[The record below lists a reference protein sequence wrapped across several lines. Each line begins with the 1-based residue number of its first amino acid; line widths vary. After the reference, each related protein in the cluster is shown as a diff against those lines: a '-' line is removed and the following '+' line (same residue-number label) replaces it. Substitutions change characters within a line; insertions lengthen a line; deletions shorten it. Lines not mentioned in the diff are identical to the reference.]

1 MTSSHN
7 SRRGTAIV
15 GKKQGEQLLRPTATG
30 RSIDLRDLGVQFRV
44 TEEASRDIGRVEARA
59 SRVMAT
65 SARFA
70 FR

>member
-15 GKKQGEQLLRPTATG
+15 GKKQGEVVLTR
-30 RSIDLRDLGVQFRV
+30 RSSGQFIDISELGSFRV
-44 TEEASRDIGRVEARA
+44 SEEANRDINRVEARA
-59 SRVMAT
+59 ARVMAT

>member
-7 SRRGTAIV
+7 SRRGTANV
-15 GKKQGEQLLRPTATG
+15 GKKQGEVVLTRRSSG
-30 RSIDLRDLGVQFRV
+30 RFIDISELGSFRV
-44 TEEASRDIGRVEARA
+44 SEEANRDINRVEARA
-59 SRVMAT
+59 ARVMAT